1 MKPDCDHRITF
12 SLSRRLLY
20 FPAFIFIFSI
30 SYSQEISSG
39 DSLRRKPE
47 SIYTLDVENLRLSL
61 NHKQVLVASQL
72 IPPLGSEDSRTL
84 IFMDSLKTRA
94 SRTLMT
100 RKLYD
105 FVITSPGGAAP
116 SKEIKNS
123 SDASYHS
130 YSGMKIRKIEIKRLS
145 VFGTNIGN
153 PDFYDPNK
161 IENLLNKTHFNTNE
175 NIIRKNLLFS
185 EGDTVI
191 PLIVSDNERLIRD
204 LPFIDDARILIIPV
218 SDNEADVIVI
228 TKDVYSLG
236 ANFNFSGFDKV
247 SLSVYEKNIFGMGHE
262 FGIEIPYNSDISDV
276 PGFGMNYKI
285 NNFRKTF
292 VDFGTYYFNGLGKMT
307 YGFDLTRKLVSATTK
322 YAGGI
327 SVSEMYTT
335 DDLDTMQVPAPLKYN
350 LQDYWLLRSFLL
362 NQVSVSRLIIGARY
376 INNNVYSRPAIQPDS
391 YHSLQKYKIFL
402 GSVSFSVQKY
412 HKAHLIYGYGRTED
426 IPYGG
431 LINIT
436 VGRELNEFKKRYYI
450 GSAISLGESIRGVGY
465 FYTSAGFAAFYNE
478 GNIEQG
484 MLSLKTNFFSNLSYL
499 GRYRMRNFLNIEYTR
514 GLNRYSDEY
523 LQFIREN
530 GFSGFRNDSTGKAQ
544 RLSIGFESVLFSPAN
559 FYGFKF
565 AIFGFADYGFLFGT
579 HEYIGNGEVLSSLGI
594 GVRIRNDNLIFNTL
608 QIRLCFYPNL
618 PDYSRINNLIISGE
632 QLLKPDNFEPGRP
645 SLLPFR

>member
-1 MKPDCDHRITF
+1 MKPDFDHKIPY
-12 SLSRRLLY
+12 SLTRRLFY
-20 FPAFIFIFSI
+20 FPAFLFIFSI
-30 SYSQEISSG
+30 SYSQETSSG
-39 DSLRRKPE
+39 DSLRRNYD
-47 SIYTLDVENLRLSL
+47 SISALDVENIRVSL
-61 NHKQVLVASQL
+61 NDKQALVASQL

-94 SRTLMT
+94 SRTLIT
-100 RKLYD
+100 KKLYD
-105 FVITSPGGAAP
+105 LVITSHVPEL
-116 SKEIKNS
+116 SKEITHS
-123 SDASYHS
+123 SDATYHS
-130 YSGMKIRKIEIKRLS
+130 YSGMKIRKIEVKRLS

-191 PLIVSDNERLIRD
+191 PLIISDNERLIRD

-292 VDFGTYYFNGLGKMT
+292 INFGAYYLDGLGKKT
-307 YGFDLTRKLVSATTK
+307 YGFNLTRKLVSATTK

-335 DDLDTMQVPAPLKYN
+335 DDLDTMAVPVPLKYN

-362 NQVSVSRLIIGARY
+362 NKVSVSRLILGARY
-376 INNNVYSRPAIQPDS
+376 INNNVFSRPVIQPDS
-391 YHSLQKYKIFL
+391 YHPLQRYKMFL

-412 HKAHLIYGYGRTED
+412 HKSSLIYGYGRTED

-436 VGRELNEFKKRYYI
+436 MGRELNEFKKRYYI
-450 GSAISLGESIRGVGY
+450 GSAVSLGESIRGVGY

-484 MLSLKTNFFSNLSYL
+484 MLSMKTNFFSNLSYI
-499 GRYRMRNFLNIEYTR
+499 GRYRMRNFLNVEYTR

-523 LQFIREN
+523 LQFIHEN
-530 GFSGFRNDSTGKAQ
+530 GFSGFRNDSTGNSQ

-559 FYGFKF
+559 FFGFKF

-608 QIRLCFYPNL
+608 QIRFCLYPNL
-618 PDYSRINNLIISGE
+618 PDYSRISHLIISGE
-632 QLLKPDNFEPGRP
+632 QLLKPENFEPERP
-645 SLLPFR
+645 SLLPFK